1 MKCKPNPTIYSTG
14 IRMLKIVN
22 TGAHVAAVPVTPKVL
37 LVAAMYA
44 MPIGVMMTA
53 RKKPTAE

>member
-1 MKCKPNPTIYSTG
+1 MYSTG
-14 IRMLKIVN
+14 IKVENIVN

-37 LVAAMYA
+37 FVAAIYVIPM
-44 MPIGVMMTA
+44 GVTMTA

>member
-1 MKCKPNPTIYSTG
+1 MYSTG
-14 IRMLKIVN
+14 IRIEKIVN

-37 LVAAMYA
+37 FVAAMYV